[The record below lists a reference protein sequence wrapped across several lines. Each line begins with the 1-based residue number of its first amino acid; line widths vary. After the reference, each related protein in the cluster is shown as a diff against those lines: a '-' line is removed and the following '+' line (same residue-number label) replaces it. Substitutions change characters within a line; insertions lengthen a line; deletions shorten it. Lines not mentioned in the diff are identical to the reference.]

1 MDKATLTQYK
11 NNRLEIIQLREEID
25 ALVNKLSAPGIAK
38 YNSDPSGGG
47 GPGDPVGNGVAALD
61 ALRARYEQKLD
72 ELCRQQ
78 EEIEAAI
85 DQLDN
90 ELRTIMR
97 YRYILGYKWEAIC
110 DRMANDEGPMD
121 WTTIHRKHRKALE
134 IIEGR
139 ELDDVED

>member
-1 MDKATLTQYK
+1 MDRATLDKYK
-11 NNRLEIIQLREEID
+11 NNRREIIQLREEID
-25 ALVNKLSAPGIAK
+25 ALANKLCAPSIAK
-38 YNSDPSGGG
+38 YGGEPSAHG

-61 ALRARYEQKLD
+61 ALRSRYTRKLD
-72 ELCRQQ
+72 ELCQQQ

-85 DQLDN
+85 DLLGD

-110 DRMANDEGPMD
+110 DRMANDKGPMD
-121 WTTIHRKHRKALE
+121 WATIHRRHRKALA

-139 ELDDVED
+139 DGERDEM

>member
-1 MDKATLTQYK
+1 MDRVTLDKYK
-11 NNRLEIIQLREEID
+11 NNRREIIQLREEID
-25 ALVNKLSAPGIAK
+25 ALENKLSAPGIAK
-38 YNSDPSGGG
+38 YNSSPAAHG

-61 ALRARYEQKLD
+61 ALRSRYNRKLD
-72 ELCRQQ
+72 ELCQQQ

-85 DQLDN
+85 DQLDD

-110 DRMANDEGPMD
+110 DRMENEKGPMD
-121 WTTIHRKHRKALE
+121 WSTVHRRHRKALA

-139 ELDDVED
+139 EGDEI